1 MPTLIQA
8 LTGSLRRYGR
18 MPLYYEGDRSINRLE
33 TLVFAAAIAQRLAAE
48 DLGPKPHVG
57 ILLPNG
63 LGCAGAIWGA
73 LLGGNVAAPMN
84 PLSPPE
90 ELAAQC
96 ANAHIR
102 VILAGGPLLEKV
114 KKIPG
119 VVGVDVAAIKPS
131 KKHLVPLAK
140 YLLLDRF
147 RSGDRPAIMIFT
159 SGTTG
164 LPKAAVLSH
173 HNFIANVDSV
183 AQVLHLEQG
192 EFLLGVLPFFHSYG
206 LTAGLFFCAL
216 KGLKLDMHMRFIPG
230 PVLKSILEKKVA
242 YIALVPSM
250 YGLLLR
256 QIRHEGAQL
265 DFIRECISGGA
276 PLPRGLAAAW
286 KEGVGVEILEGYGQT
301 EAAPV
306 ISNNRQDAIRRGTV
320 GHVVPGGE
328 VQIWDEDG
336 KPLPHGEVGEI
347 VYRGAN
353 VFLGYYNNPEE
364 TAKALTKDRWLKTG
378 DFGEMGA
385 DGYLT
390 ITGRK
395 KELIIVAGENVYPPE
410 VENAISEVSGV
421 IEVAVVAGFDET
433 RGEFVRAC
441 VVPFKGNAEQGVPPA
456 DHEELEKAI
465 LERCRAR
472 LAPYKVPR
480 RVEFYDEL
488 PRNTVGKILKRELEQ
503 RKDSPAR
510 AAEGA
515 GRGAGAVTG

>member
-1 MPTLIQA
+1 MSTLIQA
-8 LTGSLRRYGR
+8 LWKSRKRYGK
-18 MPLYYEGDRSINRLE
+18 MPLYYEGEKSINRLE
-33 TLVFAAAIAQRLAAE
+33 TLVFAAAVAQRLAAE

-63 LGCAGAIWGA
+63 LGCVGAMWGA

-84 PLSPPE
+84 PLSPAE
-90 ELAAQC
+90 ELGAQC
-96 ANAHIR
+96 QNGDIR
-102 VILAGGPLLEKV
+102 VIVSGGILLEKV

-119 VVGVDVAAIKPS
+119 ITAIDLATVKPS
-131 KKHLVPLAK
+131 KKHILPLLK
-140 YLLLDRF
+140 YLFRDRF
-147 RSGDRPAIMIFT
+147 RSGDDPAVMIFT

-173 HNFIANVDSV
+173 KNFIANVDAVSK
-183 AQVLHLEQG
+183 VLHLEEG
-192 EFLLGVLPFFHSYG
+192 KFLLGVLPFFHSYG

-216 KGLKLDMHMRFIPG
+216 HGLKLDMHMRFIPG
-230 PVLKSILEKKVA
+230 PVLKSIVEKKVA

-256 QIRHEGAQL
+256 QIRHEGAEL
-265 DFIRECISGGA
+265 GFIRECISGGA
-276 PLPRGLAAAW
+276 PLPRGVAAAW
-286 KEGVGVEILEGYGQT
+286 HEGVGVEILEGYGQT

-328 VQIWDEDG
+328 VQIWDDEG
-336 KPLPHGEVGEI
+336 NPLPPGEVGEI
-347 VYRGAN
+347 VYRGPN

-364 TAKALTKDRWLKTG
+364 TAKTITKDGWLKTG
-378 DFGEMGA
+378 DFGEMHEE
-385 DGYLT
+385 GYLV

-410 VENAISEVSGV
+410 VENVVSEVSGV
-421 IEVAVVAGFDET
+421 VEVAVVAGFDDT

-441 VVPFKGNAEQGVPPA
+441 VVPFKGNEEQGVPPA
-456 DHEELEKAI
+456 DHEELEKKI
-465 LERCRAR
+465 LERCRER

-480 RVEFYDEL
+480 RVEFLDEL
-488 PRNTVGKILKRELEQ
+488 PRNSIGKILKRELEV
-503 RKDSPAR
+503 R
-510 AAEGA
+510 ATTAKVETA
-515 GRGAGAVTG
+515 G